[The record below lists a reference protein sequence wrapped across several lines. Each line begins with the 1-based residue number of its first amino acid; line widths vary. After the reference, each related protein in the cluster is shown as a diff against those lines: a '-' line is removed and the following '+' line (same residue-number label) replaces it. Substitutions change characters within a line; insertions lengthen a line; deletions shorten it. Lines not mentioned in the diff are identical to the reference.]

1 MRKLLKTVAFLGVF
15 GCVVLGAFSLR
26 HFRPLVATSE
36 WTASSSEGVRG
47 RVLQILFDSNRIFVE
62 FPDSINPRNRWFAL
76 DLENQI
82 AGSPNPPK
90 TKPYLYVNRGQE
102 AGIDLTG
109 MKIGTPWFI
118 NWDETKVTLVGPDF
132 EFTLYKNGAN
142 MGRQA
147 TASPSPAT

>member
-1 MRKLLKTVAFLGVF
+1 MRTLLKTVVF
-15 GCVVLGAFSLR
+15 FGIFGSVVLGAFVLR
-26 HFRPLVATSE
+26 HFRPLVATHV
-36 WTASSSEGVRG
+36 WTASSAEGGEG
-47 RVLQILFDSNRIFVE
+47 RVLQILFDSDRIFVE
-62 FPDSINPRNRWFAL
+62 FRDSINPRNRWFAL

-109 MKIGTPWFI
+109 MKIGTPWLI
-118 NWDETKVTLVGPDF
+118 NWGETKVTVVGPDF
-132 EFTLYKNGAN
+132 EFMLYKSGAN
-142 MGRQA
+142 TGRQA